1 MQVEICPQ
9 KILGLKEAFY
19 DALTKEDYGKA
30 ENYLDQLADIRGEKD
45 ADVVQARIS
54 YDLEQI

>member
-1 MQVEICPQ
+1 MEKQ
-9 KILGLKEAFY
+9 KITF
-19 DALTKEDYGKA
+19 
-30 ENYLDQLADIRGEKD
+30 DQLADILGEKD

>member
-1 MQVEICPQ
+1 ME
-9 KILGLKEAFY
+9 
-19 DALTKEDYGKA
+19 KA
-30 ENYLDQLADIRGEKD
+30 ENYLDQLADILGEKD